1 MKKRALIVVAAMIL
15 GMSSA
20 LTAFAQPSINVD
32 AVIDVNKV
40 VDKDGKEVAS
50 VVVSEPGG
58 EDLDKAKEI
67 IKPENLEQVLPKA
80 EAKEDWSAFVTEAV
94 VVDDQG
100 QEVDWEEIKGQ
111 FPVEITFNVPGV
123 TENSRIRI
131 LHYYEGEWHTHTVTG
146 NAKDAVTVKFEHLT
160 GPIVILVNNS
170 VPSDEAPKT
179 GQGNFALYAV
189 AIAAV
194 AFAGAVAVKKKENK

>member
-1 MKKRALIVVAAMIL
+1 MKKRLLMALVAMVL
-15 GMSSA
+15 VMSSA

-32 AVIDVNKV
+32 AVVDIDKV

-50 VVVSEPGG
+50 VVVTEPKG
-58 EDLDKAKEI
+58 EELDKAKEV
-67 IKPENLEQVLPKA
+67 IKPENLEKVLPKA
-80 EAKEDWSAFVTEAV
+80 EAKEDWSAFVTEAIV
-94 VVDDQG
+94 VNDQG
-100 QEVDWEEIKGQ
+100 QEIAWEEIKEQ

-131 LHYYEGEWHTHTVTG
+131 LHYYDNQWHTHTITG
-146 NAKDAVTVKFEHLT
+146 NAKDLVTVKFEHLT

-179 GQGNFALYAV
+179 GQGNFILYAA
-189 AIAAV
+189 AIAVV
-194 AFAGAVAVKKKENK
+194 AFAGAVAVKRKEN